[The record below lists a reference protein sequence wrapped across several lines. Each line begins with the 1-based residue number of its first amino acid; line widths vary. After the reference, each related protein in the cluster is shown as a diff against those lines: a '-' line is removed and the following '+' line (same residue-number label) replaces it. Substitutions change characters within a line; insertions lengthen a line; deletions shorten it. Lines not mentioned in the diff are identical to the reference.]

1 MSGAFGGRRVLL
13 VDTAN
18 ERSSSHAPLRRRA
31 LERLGCTVRLCDLG
45 EKQGLLGRWRSGS
58 PADRLSR
65 VIEEMVPDVVLVVDA
80 AELTGAMVQ
89 QARRESGARWANW
102 FMGGLR
108 SLPLMEAVGGAYD
121 TLFVPG
127 SDCARRLTQP
137 GRPPAHYLPP
147 ACDPS
152 VHRPMT
158 ARDTYRANVVFVGRA
173 TPRREQLLS
182 ELVEFGLALWGPDW
196 RKTGLRDYCR
206 GDRLDG
212 ADYVRA
218 YAGASVAV
226 NIHDEPQ
233 GEGGTSTG
241 CNQRTFE
248 LASIGAPQVVDE
260 RADLSSHFFAGQE
273 LLVYRN
279 AAELKELVQ
288 RLLHDRTESER
299 LSQAS
304 RRRAMAE
311 HTYMHRMGELL
322 GVVLGRREA

>member
-1 MSGAFGGRRVLL
+1 MNSRFGGKRVLL
-13 VDTAN
+13 VDSGD
-18 ERSSSHAPLRRRA
+18 EKLSPHAPLRRRA
-31 LERLGCTVRLCDLG
+31 LERLGCSVRLCDLG
-45 EKQGLLGRWRSGS
+45 EKHGFLARWRSGKPS
-58 PADRLSR
+58 DRLAR
-65 VIEEMVPDVVLVVDA
+65 LIDEMVPDVVLVVDA

-89 QARRESGARWANW
+89 QVRRQSGARWANW
-102 FMGGLR
+102 FMGGVR
-108 SLPLMEAVGGAYD
+108 SLPLMEAVGSAYD

-127 SDCARRLTQP
+127 TDCAQQLTVP

-158 ARDTYRANVVFVGRA
+158 ARDTFRANVVFVGRA

-182 ELVEFGLALWGPDW
+182 ELVEFGLALWGAEW

-233 GEGGTSTG
+233 GEGGTSSG

-248 LASIGAPQVVDE
+248 LASIGAAQVVDE
-260 RADLSSHFFAGQE
+260 RSDLAQHFVNGQE
-273 LLVYRN
+273 LLVYRSG
-279 AAELKELVQ
+279 AELKELVQ
-288 RLLHDRTESER
+288 RLLHDPPEAGR

-311 HTYMHRMGELL
+311 HTYMHRMAELL
-322 GVVLGRREA
+322 GMVLGKREA